1 MPVLPEIPISAA
13 DPAEVSDLAVRL
25 AAALATQ
32 PADVRL
38 AVQLFVVDE
47 LKAADVA
54 AVVGWPNA
62 KAVYNRVTRALL
74 AMRGELEREGV
85 HHGDL

>member
-1 MPVLPEIPISAA
+1 LSA
-13 DPAEVSDLAVRL
+13 
-25 AAALATQ
+25 Q

-54 AVVGWPNA
+54 TMVGWPNA
-62 KAVYNRVTRALL
+62 KAVYNRVTRALT
-74 AMRGELEREGV
+74 AMRGALEAEGV